1 MAQVRGKDAPTGV
14 KTRHDR
20 VHTEHDEP
28 EDFDVY
34 YSAYGSN
41 MKVQK
46 NTSERKLNKTTN
58 RSLEQ
63 FSRVRDYTHFER
75 VKSK

>member
-1 MAQVRGKDAPTGV
+1 MHHG
-14 KTRHDR
+14 R

-41 MKVQK
+41 IKKLTSSSQK
-46 NTSERKLNKTTN
+46 KLTKTTN
-58 RSLEQ
+58 RSVEQ
-63 FSRVRDYTHFER
+63 FSRARDYTQFER

>member
-1 MAQVRGKDAPTGV
+1 MKI
-14 KTRHDR
+14 KHDR

-34 YSAYGSN
+34 YNAYGSN
-41 MKVQK
+41 MKNMKTPLALTNNLSQ
-46 NTSERKLNKTTN
+46 NPSEKKLRKTTN

-63 FSRVRDYTHFER
+63 FSRVRDYNHFER